1 MNGRKQ
7 KASEANVFKASC
19 LEKMFAQKGEK
30 RPRLRLAGFEGDWT
44 CLRFCDCMSMLANN
58 TLSRACLTMAE
69 GGVSNVHYGDVLI
82 KYGAIL
88 DANKTELPKIRGMY
102 NIAAKAFLHD
112 GDVIFADT
120 AEDEMVGKCCELRC
134 DHNRQVVSGL
144 HTIPC
149 RPNFTVGRCYLGYYF
164 NSGAFHSQ
172 LLSLMQGTK
181 VISITRKSLGE
192 TMIHLPPTVEE
203 QEAIGKFF
211 EDLDKL
217 IELQAKKVE
226 KLRNIKA
233 GCLERMFG

>member
-1 MNGRKQ
+1 MNDGKK
-7 KASEANVFKASC
+7 KALDANVFKASC

-30 RPRLRLAGFEGDWT
+30 RPRLRIAGFEGDWT
-44 CLRFCDCMSMLANN
+44 CMRFGDCMNMLANN
-58 TLSRACLTMAE
+58 TLPRACLTTAE
-69 GGVSNVHYGDVLI
+69 SGVSNIHYGDVLI

-88 DANKTELPKIRGMY
+88 YASRTELPKIRETY
-102 NIAAKAFLHD
+102 NAAAKAFLHD
-112 GDVIFADT
+112 GDVVFADT
-120 AEDEMVGKCCELRC
+120 AEDEMAGKCCELRY
-134 DHNRQVVSGL
+134 DHDMQIVSGL

-164 NSGAFHSQ
+164 NSGSFHTQ

-181 VISITRKSLGE
+181 VISITRKSLSE
-192 TMIHLPPTVEE
+192 TIIHLPPTVAE

-211 EDLDKL
+211 EDLDKE

-226 KLRNIKA
+226 KLRHIKA

>member
-1 MNGRKQ
+1 MNGSKKTQ
-7 KASEANVFKASC
+7 TEVSGFKASC
-19 LEKMFAQKGEK
+19 LEKMFAQNGEK

-44 CLRFCDCMSMLANN
+44 CLRFGDCMSMLANN
-58 TLSRACLTMAE
+58 TLPRACLTTAAS
-69 GGVSNVHYGDVLI
+69 GVSNIHYGDVLI

-88 DANKTELPKIRGMY
+88 DANKTVLPKIRGRY

-134 DHNRQVVSGL
+134 DHDWQIVSGL

-149 RPNFTVGRCYLGYYF
+149 RPNFTAGRCYLGYYF

-181 VISITRKSLGE
+181 VISITRKSLSE
-192 TMIHLPPTVEE
+192 TMIQLPPTVAE

-211 EDLDKL
+211 EDLDKMV
-217 IELQAKKVE
+217 ELQEKKVE
-226 KLRNIKA
+226 KLRHVKA